1 MGCCSAAPCYNRG
14 RAGTNASSPPR
25 ARHNAFITE
34 GAEGVITGV
43 QMPEV
48 LQLVCVLLVV
58 FFVLAGIYVMQ
69 KYTGV

>member
-1 MGCCSAAPCYNRG
+1 M
-14 RAGTNASSPPR
+14 
-25 ARHNAFITE
+25 
-34 GAEGVITGV
+34 ITGV